1 MVAVPLTVG
10 VHLNTFSG
18 PVAFPQVPDSAFAP
32 LVAPVKV
39 PPDDA
44 MTVGLLQVPLDVL
57 AIVVGVLEVV
67 VVAAAVPP
75 AGVTVSAK
83 VPGAPS
89 HPSPTM
95 SYVNPALTP
104 VAILQPPTS

>member
-32 LVAPVKV
+32 LVTPGKV
-39 PPDDA
+39 PPEDA

-57 AIVVGVLEVV
+57 AIVVVVVEVV
-67 VVAAAVPP
+67 VVEVVVVEVVVVEVVVVEVVAVPP
-75 AGVTVSAK
+75 GGVTVSAN
-83 VPGAPS
+83 VPAAP
-89 HPSPTM
+89 P
-95 SYVNPALTP
+95 
-104 VAILQPPTS
+104 